1 MNGVC
6 DAVHFAVGA
15 NEATRQ
21 LRNYAEQVRST
32 HRMLSLG
39 FCDKNTDVRCSV
51 LYILLYYMLIRFLR
65 LTTKN
70 NSAATKLRSFNFPHS
85 YTVQLVL

>member
-1 MNGVC
+1 MVC

-51 LYILLYYMLIRFLR
+51 LYILLYCILIRFDAKYIR
-65 LTTKN
+65 N
-70 NSAATKLRSFNFPHS
+70 GYRYGHS
-85 YTVQLVL
+85 YYRRQIGNRTQAFK